1 MAPPVEEM
9 ETRDVSLV
17 LSDMIKYG
25 RYKPITTG
33 RKLGYQPTLS
43 STGRDLATRAVQTS
57 AVVRGTLLSLEGYLM
72 SPGGAKCDMVNGDRS
87 IAK

>member
-43 STGRDLATRAVQTS
+43 STGRDAVARHDRLAA
-57 AVVRGTLLSLEGYLM
+57 
-72 SPGGAKCDMVNGDRS
+72 
-87 IAK
+87 I

>member
-9 ETRDVSLV
+9 ETRDVRFA

-43 STGRDLATRAVQTS
+43 STERADAARARPVD
-57 AVVRGTLLSLEGYLM
+57 AL
-72 SPGGAKCDMVNGDRS
+72 K
-87 IAK
+87 